1 MADTSIGEA
10 IRKKRI
16 ELKLTQE
23 ELADDICS
31 VGYLSKI
38 ENGMREPSNR
48 IVRMLLERLG
58 ATQELGFKSGNQVE
72 DFRHNVI
79 RMEIMRAIENHN
91 VYEVEEKLWIMKQL
105 MDSEDVADLQFYE
118 MANLIWL
125 VMCGVKID
133 DYEMRCYKI
142 WLMSRRE
149 EDFTNGV
156 CASNLNKTEMWI
168 LSNIATGFAWKNHFE
183 LASKIYLH
191 IYCSI
196 QNNEDLNRTMNKA
209 KAIMCNNIAVCMV
222 HMKHYQNGVNF
233 CNMGMKNIRFDGGF
247 MIMLHLMRVQMEIH
261 KTEKDGNKSQELK
274 YIIRKV
280 YEICEKETGGCVN
293 YVDGP
298 GKTIEDRLWEGQ
310 LIMSL

>member
-48 IVRMLLERLG
+48 TVRMLLERLG

-149 EDFTNGV
+149 E
-156 CASNLNKTEMWI
+156 S
-168 LSNIATGFAWKNHFE
+168 
-183 LASKIYLH
+183 
-191 IYCSI
+191 
-196 QNNEDLNRTMNKA
+196 
-209 KAIMCNNIAVCMV
+209 
-222 HMKHYQNGVNF
+222 
-233 CNMGMKNIRFDGGF
+233 
-247 MIMLHLMRVQMEIH
+247 
-261 KTEKDGNKSQELK
+261 
-274 YIIRKV
+274 
-280 YEICEKETGGCVN
+280 
-293 YVDGP
+293 
-298 GKTIEDRLWEGQ
+298 
-310 LIMSL
+310 

>member
-48 IVRMLLERLG
+48 TVRMLLERLG

-222 HMKHYQNGVNF
+222 HMKHYQKGVNF